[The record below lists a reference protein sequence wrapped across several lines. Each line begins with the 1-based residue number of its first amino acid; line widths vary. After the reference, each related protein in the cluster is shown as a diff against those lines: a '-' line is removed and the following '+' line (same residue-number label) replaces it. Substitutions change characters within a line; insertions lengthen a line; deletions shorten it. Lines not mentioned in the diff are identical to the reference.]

1 MLFIQDL
8 TYRIAG
14 RTLLDKATLTI
25 PAGHRVGLVGPNG
38 TGKSTLFKLISG
50 ELAADGGEIS
60 LIKGA
65 SMGMVRQDLPDDDTT
80 LIDIVLAADTERAAL
95 FEEAETAS
103 DPDRIGYIYT
113 RLDEIRAYDAPARA
127 ATILAGL
134 GFDDRAQNSPISSFS
149 GGWRAR
155 VALAA
160 ALFREPNLLLLDEPT
175 NHLDFEAMVWLENFL
190 INYQHTL
197 VIISH
202 DRDILNKTVDHIVH
216 LENQKLNLYTGNYD
230 NFERKRAERMMGQA
244 ALREK
249 QLAQKAHMMK
259 FVDRFRASA
268 AKAAQAQSR
277 LKMIEKM
284 DIVDA
289 VMADRVTSF
298 TFPEPEEEKSP
309 MIVLES
315 INAGYTKEKPVL
327 KNLELRIDADDRIA
341 LLGAN
346 GNGKSTLM
354 KLISG
359 RLPPLSGEI
368 HKSGKLRVGYFA
380 QFQTDEL
387 DTSQTPYEVMKR
399 AMKATAEARVR
410 AALAKFGFDKY
421 RADTKVGDLSGGEK
435 ARLLF
440 CLMSFDAPHIML
452 LDEPTNH
459 LDIDAREAL
468 TQALNNYTGAVIIV
482 SHDPHLV
489 ECVADRL
496 WLVADGSCK
505 PYDGDLEAYRQ
516 LVVRQRKRE
525 REAAKQE
532 TKRNKEGNQKADAKT
547 KADTKNNDRPKLS
560 KAEKEAAKLEQKIAD
575 LTLRKDAME
584 NEIANACANN
594 ETKQLKDLNITYAEL
609 QKQLQAAESELESVI
624 AGL

>member
-14 RTLLDKATLTI
+14 RTLIDKTSITI

-50 ELAADGGEIS
+50 ELSSDGGDIS

-65 SMGMVRQDLPDDDTT
+65 SIGMVRQDLPDDDTT
-80 LIDIVLAADTERAAL
+80 LIDIVLAADTERASL
-95 FEEAETAS
+95 LEEAETAH

-113 RLDEIRAYDAPARA
+113 RLDEIDAYGAPSRA
-127 ATILAGL
+127 AMILAGL
-134 GFDDRAQNSPISSFS
+134 GFNEQAQNSPISSFS

-160 ALFREPNLLLLDEPT
+160 ALFRQPNLLMLDEPT

-190 INYQHTL
+190 IRYRETL
-197 VIISH
+197 IIISH
-202 DRDILNKTVDHIVH
+202 DRDILNKTVDSIIH
-216 LENQKLNLYTGNYD
+216 LENQKLVHYTGTYD
-230 NFERKRAERMMGQA
+230 QFERKRAERMIGQQ
-244 ALREK
+244 ALHEK
-249 QLAQKAHMMK
+249 QMAQKAKMME
-259 FVDRFRASA
+259 FVDRFRA
-268 AKAAQAQSR
+268 KASKARQAQSR

-289 VMADRVTSF
+289 VMADRMTSF
-298 TFPEPEEEKSP
+298 TFPEPEELKSP
-309 MIVLES
+309 LITLED
-315 INAGYTKEKPVL
+315 IDAGYAPGKPVL
-327 KNLELRIDADDRIA
+327 RNLNLRIDMDDRIA

-346 GNGKSTLM
+346 GNGKSTLI

-359 RLPPLSGEI
+359 RLAPMKGHI

-387 DTSQTPYEVMKR
+387 DVTQTPFEVMR
-399 AMKATAEARVR
+399 AAMKGVAEAKIRG
-410 AALAKFGFDKY
+410 ALGRFGFDKFK
-421 RADTKVGDLSGGEK
+421 ADTKVGELSGGEK

-459 LDIDAREAL
+459 LDMDAREAL
-468 TQALNNYTGAVIIV
+468 MQALNQYNGAVILV

-496 WLVADGSCK
+496 WLVADGTCK
-505 PYDGDLEAYRQ
+505 PYDDDLEAYRN
-516 LVVRQRKRE
+516 LVVQQRRRE
-525 REAAKQE
+525 REQE
-532 TKRNKEGNQKADAKT
+532 KKNARSQKEENKPKDQ
-547 KADTKNNDRPKLS
+547 PKLS
-560 KAEKEAAKLEQKIAD
+560 KAEKEAAKLEKEIET
-575 LTLRKDAME
+575 LKLRKDAME
-584 NEIANACANN
+584 NDIATCSA
-594 ETKQLKDLNITYAEL
+594 EGDPKQLKDLYRSYEAL
-609 QKQLQAAESELESVI
+609 QTQLQAAEEKLEAFI
-624 AGL
+624 ARL

>member
-14 RTLLDKATLTI
+14 RVLLDKASLSI

-50 ELAADGGEIS
+50 ELAADSGDIT

-80 LIDIVLAADTERAAL
+80 LIDIVLAADTERADLLA
-95 FEEAETAS
+95 EAETTE

-113 RLDEIRAYDAPARA
+113 RLEEIGAYDAPSRA

-134 GFDDRAQNSPISSFS
+134 GFNEHAQNSPISSFS

-175 NHLDFEAMVWLENFL
+175 NHLDFEAMIWLENFL
-190 INYQHTL
+190 INYKHTL

-202 DRDILNKTVDHIVH
+202 DRDILNKTVSHIAH

-230 NFERKRAERMMGQA
+230 NFERKRAEQMMGQQ
-244 ALREK
+244 ALHEK
-249 QLAQKAHMMK
+249 QMAQKAHMMK

-268 AKAAQAQSR
+268 AKARQAQSR

-289 VMADRVTSF
+289 VMADRVTAF
-298 TFPEPEEEKSP
+298 TFPEPDEEKSP

-315 INAGYTKEKPVL
+315 VDAGYDTAKPVL
-327 KNLELRIDADDRIA
+327 KKLNLRIDADDRIA

-359 RLPPLSGEI
+359 RLPQLSGEI

-387 DTSQTPYEVMKR
+387 DVLQTPYEIMYREMKGSP
-399 AMKATAEARVR
+399 EAKIR
-410 AALAKFGFDKY
+410 AALSKFGFDKFK
-421 RADTKVGDLSGGEK
+421 ADTKIGDLSGGEK

-440 CLMSFDAPHIML
+440 CLMSHDAPHIML

-468 TQALNNYTGAVIIV
+468 TRALNEYTGAVIIV

-496 WLVADGSCK
+496 WIVADGSCK
-505 PYDGDLEAYRQ
+505 PYDDDLEAYKK
-516 LVVRQRKRE
+516 LVVQQRKKE
-525 REAAKQE
+525 RENEKKNARSAKSAPE
-532 TKRNKEGNQKADAKT
+532 PAEK
-547 KADTKNNDRPKLS
+547 PKLTQ
-560 KAEKEAAKLEQKIAD
+560 AEKEAAKLEKKMAEITQ
-575 LTLRKDAME
+575 RKDAIE
-584 NEIANACANN
+584 NEIAIACEKNDL
-594 ETKQLKDLNITYAEL
+594 KQLKDLNVTHAEL
-609 QKQLQAAESELESVI
+609 QKQLQAAETALEAAI
-624 AGL
+624 AKL